1 MNKGLL
7 APVPYNVRS
16 WAFLVVLIGF
26 LACWLQI
33 APQSFGP
40 LLQVEYK
47 VKDSIW
53 RSLAD
58 AKPEQRLVVI
68 DIDENS
74 LLNVGPWPW
83 PRSQVADLLEELVT
97 HYGVRMIGL
106 DVVFPAPADSAGDQR
121 LQALSKLAPIAFA
134 QVFDMNDRYEPII
147 SGVPIDTGLQQPGH
161 WLSAKGHLANH
172 SGLSQSRCSGNISSV
187 IDSDGT
193 VRRLAP
199 AVTWGQAQ
207 HLTLSLAMLAC
218 DSQTAKTLP
227 ELVKGLSSPYW
238 EMPFS
243 KQLEAYTVIPAA
255 KILRHQIDPAIL
267 RGKWVL
273 VGSSA
278 LGLND
283 KVSTPLGASVPG
295 VMVHAQA
302 LTTWL
307 DRLENNPS
315 ALTWPVAQI
324 TALAWTAFSIGL
336 LAWVMG
342 HLSAWYL
349 MPIGA
354 LLTAAWLILAREL
367 VALQQPFTASAPILA
382 YLAVLLVVPLAWW
395 VTQKDRKQLLNTF
408 ATYVAPAVLDKM
420 LQQGLDK
427 PLIPR
432 HTNITVLSAD
442 MQNYSGLTASGS
454 LQETA
459 DLTRGFLQCITGP
472 LLKHQGTL
480 DKYTGDGLVAFWGA
494 PLPTE
499 EPANQAILAALEMV
513 QTVYTW
519 NLQRIAKGLP
529 EARLRI
535 GIESGLALVGDL
547 GTPFRS
553 TYTAVGTC
561 INSASKIQAAAK
573 HYSHDILV
581 GDVVAPAI
589 TVVPLIKVG
598 VIQWGE
604 TLRTKTVY
612 APQSNLSSCPSKVAN
627 ISPFDL

>member
-1 MNKGLL
+1 
-7 APVPYNVRS
+7 
-16 WAFLVVLIGF
+16 
-26 LACWLQI
+26 
-33 APQSFGP
+33 
-40 LLQVEYK
+40 
-47 VKDSIW
+47 
-53 RSLAD
+53 
-58 AKPEQRLVVI
+58 
-68 DIDENS
+68 
-74 LLNVGPWPW
+74 
-83 PRSQVADLLEELVT
+83 
-97 HYGVRMIGL
+97 
-106 DVVFPAPADSAGDQR
+106 
-121 LQALSKLAPIAFA
+121 
-134 QVFDMNDRYEPII
+134 
-147 SGVPIDTGLQQPGH
+147 
-161 WLSAKGHLANH
+161 
-172 SGLSQSRCSGNISSV
+172 
-187 IDSDGT
+187 
-193 VRRLAP
+193 
-199 AVTWGQAQ
+199 
-207 HLTLSLAMLAC
+207 
-218 DSQTAKTLP
+218 
-227 ELVKGLSSPYW
+227 
-238 EMPFS
+238 
-243 KQLEAYTVIPAA
+243 
-255 KILRHQIDPAIL
+255 
-267 RGKWVL
+267 
-273 VGSSA
+273 
-278 LGLND
+278 
-283 KVSTPLGASVPG
+283 
-295 VMVHAQA
+295 
-302 LTTWL
+302 
-307 DRLENNPS
+307 
-315 ALTWPVAQI
+315 
-324 TALAWTAFSIGL
+324 
-336 LAWVMG
+336 
-342 HLSAWYL
+342 
-349 MPIGA
+349 
-354 LLTAAWLILAREL
+354 
-367 VALQQPFTASAPILA
+367 
-382 YLAVLLVVPLAWW
+382 
-395 VTQKDRKQLLNTF
+395 
-408 ATYVAPAVLDKM
+408 M

-627 ISPFDL
+627 ISPSDL